1 MRGLDEKEEEDVL
14 ILSLSF
20 ITDGSEVPSECRQLQ
35 PDVKLP
41 QLTLKTEEIGVNNLL
56 LAHLLA

>member
-1 MRGLDEKEEEDVL
+1 MRGLDEKEEDVL
-14 ILSLSF
+14 ILSLCF
-20 ITDGSEVPSECRQLQ
+20 ITDGSEVPSECRQLR

-41 QLTLKTEEIGVNNLL
+41 HLTLKTEEIGVNNLL